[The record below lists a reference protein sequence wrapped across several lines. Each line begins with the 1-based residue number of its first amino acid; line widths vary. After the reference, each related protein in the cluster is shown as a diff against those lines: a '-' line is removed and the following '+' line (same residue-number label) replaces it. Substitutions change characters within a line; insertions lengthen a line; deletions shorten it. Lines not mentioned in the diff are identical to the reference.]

1 MEDLEK
7 LIGMVGTDD
16 KERALMRAVLR
27 EFTLNC
33 RGRCAAK
40 FKLLLSSYG
49 DSDLL
54 LIVRSA
60 RAIADRLLCRVYSED
75 ESQITNFIIAHLK
88 TIRVDYLRE
97 KLSCMRKLSM
107 LSDFA
112 VLVYNSILKNSAVS
126 PVVAAATAAIK
137 AGVPDDVVAREFNL
151 SEEML
156 KYIRRKARAIEVVEV
171 EVGA

>member
-1 MEDLEK
+1 MDHVEIEELVR
-7 LIGMVGTDD
+7 IVGEDD
-16 KERALMRAVLR
+16 KERALMRAVLK

-33 RGRCAAK
+33 RGRCAVK
-40 FKLLLSSYG
+40 FKLLLSNYG

-60 RAIADRLLCRVYSED
+60 RAVADRLLCREYSED
-75 ESQITNFIIAHLK
+75 EPQITNFIISHLK

-97 KLSCMRKLSM
+97 KLSCAYKLSM
-107 LSDFA
+107 LDEPAIPVF
-112 VLVYNSILKNSAVS
+112 NNILKNSTVS

-137 AGVPDDVVAREFNL
+137 VGVPDDVVVREFNL

-156 KYIRRKARAIEVVEV
+156 KYIRRKARAIEV
-171 EVGA
+171 GA